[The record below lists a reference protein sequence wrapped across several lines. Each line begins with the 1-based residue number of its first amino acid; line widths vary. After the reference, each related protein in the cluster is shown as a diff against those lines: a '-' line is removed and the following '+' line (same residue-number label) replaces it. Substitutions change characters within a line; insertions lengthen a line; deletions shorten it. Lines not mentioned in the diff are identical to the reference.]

1 MKINT
6 ISDLKEFVAS
16 LEGYDDNI
24 PLAIS
29 IDGQAERFAV
39 APLSFSKTFGHK
51 QLDLVSLQIF
61 RKGLLSEEGGEVYG
75 TKK

>member
-29 IDGQAERFAV
+29 IDGQAECFAV
-39 APLSFSKTFGHK
+39 TPLPFSKAFGQK
-51 QLDLVSLQIF
+51 QPDLVSLQIF

>member
-1 MKINT
+1 MNDDT
-6 ISDLKEFVAS
+6 ISDLKEFVSS
-16 LEGYDDNI
+16 LEGYDDNK

-29 IDGQAERFAV
+29 INGQAERFAV